1 MRSITLMQEDESRVL
16 SDIKKILGNVSHE
29 ADVSSSKE
37 GRNKNL
43 VFKPQY
49 YLLRRKDEK

>member
-1 MRSITLMQEDESRVL
+1 MQEDESRVL